1 MARLPEDAAGAKKK
15 KERQRKRITLKRQ
28 VRARRRRIGRTED
41 SQKRPKG
48 LLEPFLFLKINL
60 DESFPCGGAEQMVL
74 ITYVTTSASVTTLN
88 EKRKYSSHIT
98 HPLIDAPVMG
108 FVGRFVWTWPM
119 WREHK
124 GLASLTPVP
133 RFKALKVK
141 LGSFHSQSRS
151 F

>member
-1 MARLPEDAAGAKKK
+1 MKRYKFQAQMARFAEEAAGMID
-15 KERQRKRITLKRQ
+15 RKRKRRITLKRQ
-28 VRARRRRIGRTED
+28 ARERRRHIGRIED

-48 LLEPFLFLKINL
+48 LLEPFLFLKINR

-98 HPLIDAPVMG
+98 HRLIDVPVMG
-108 FVGRFVWTWPM
+108 FVGRFVWTRPM

-124 GLASLTPVP
+124 APASLTPVQ
-133 RFKALKVK
+133 V
-141 LGSFHSQSRS
+141 
-151 F
+151 

>member
-1 MARLPEDAAGAKKK
+1 MTRFSEDAAGTID
-15 KERQRKRITLKRQ
+15 RKRNILTLKRQ
-28 VRARRRRIGRTED
+28 VRARRRHIGRIED

-60 DESFPCGGAEQMVL
+60 DESFPCSGAEQMVL
-74 ITYVTTSASVTTLN
+74 IIYVTTSASVTTLN
-88 EKRKYSSHIT
+88 EKRKYTSHIT
-98 HPLIDAPVMG
+98 HPLIDAPVMW

-124 GLASLTPVP
+124 RWASLTPVP
-133 RFKALKVK
+133 GFKALKVK